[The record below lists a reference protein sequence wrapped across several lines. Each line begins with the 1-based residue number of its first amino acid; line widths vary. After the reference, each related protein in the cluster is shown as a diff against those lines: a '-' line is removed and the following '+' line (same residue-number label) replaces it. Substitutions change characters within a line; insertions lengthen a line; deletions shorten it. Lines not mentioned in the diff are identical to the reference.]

1 MNIFGL
7 QKTTLVDY
15 PGRVAAT
22 LFTGGC
28 NFRCPY
34 CQNKDLVLTPNDIE
48 PYTHDEIF
56 DFLNKRVGIL
66 EGVVITGGEPTL
78 HYDLPDFIRDIKS
91 LGYLVK
97 LDTNGS
103 NPDMLINLCN
113 HKLID
118 YVAMDI
124 KQCPDKYNEIACM
137 SNFDFEK
144 ISASVDFLLSDKI
157 DYEFRTT
164 VPAELFTENDIRDIG
179 KWIAGAHKYF
189 LQPYRESEGVINP
202 IFTAPK
208 DGVLDTYIRI
218 LQESIETVETRG

>member
-7 QKTTLVDY
+7 QKTTFVDY

-34 CQNKDLVLTPNDIE
+34 CQNKDLVLTPNNIE

-56 DFLNKRVGIL
+56 EFLNKRVGIL

-78 HYDLPDFIRDIKS
+78 HNDLPDFIKEVRS
-91 LGYLVK
+91 LGYLIK

-113 HKLID
+113 DKLID

-124 KQCPDKYNEIACM
+124 KQCPDKYHEVACM
-137 SNFDFEK
+137 NNF
-144 ISASVDFLLSDKI
+144 
-157 DYEFRTT
+157 EFRTT
-164 VPAELFTENDIRDIG
+164 VPAELFSENDFREIG
-179 KWIAGAHKYF
+179 KWIAGARKYF

-202 IFTAPK
+202 IFTTPK
-208 DGVLDTYIRI
+208 AETLETYIKI